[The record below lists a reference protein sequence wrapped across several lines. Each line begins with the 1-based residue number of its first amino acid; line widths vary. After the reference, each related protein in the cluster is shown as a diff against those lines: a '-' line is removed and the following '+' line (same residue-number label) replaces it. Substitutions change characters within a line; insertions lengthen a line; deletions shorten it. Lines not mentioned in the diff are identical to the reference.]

1 MSSVEGL
8 VLELSC
14 FCDNVSGLIVIVF
27 HKENLTWSEE
37 RKIDIKEQ
45 LNK

>member
-1 MSSVEGL
+1 MGL

-14 FCDNVSGLIVIVF
+14 FCDNVSGLIVF
-27 HKENLTWSEE
+27 HKVNLTRSEE
-37 RKIDIKEQ
+37 RKIDMKEQ

>member
-14 FCDNVSGLIVIVF
+14 FCDNVSGLNVFVF

-37 RKIDIKEQ
+37 RKIDMKEQ
-45 LNK
+45 LNE

>member
-1 MSSVEGL
+1 MSSVVGL

-27 HKENLTWSEE
+27 HEENLTWSEE
-37 RKIDIKEQ
+37 RKIDMKEQ

>member
-14 FCDNVSGLIVIVF
+14 FCDNVFGLIVIVF
-27 HKENLTWSEE
+27 HKLNLPWSEE
-37 RKIDIKEQ
+37 RKIDMKEQ